1 MSSCWQE
8 DEDSRSQHVLAG
20 LKAAA
25 QFVRDRTEDERI
37 RKAAEHVKWSVNNGF
52 LEEEVYQN
60 VRLVLQ
66 EEAKLV
72 SSPDSL
78 VEAVGQ
84 GAALTAD
91 DVDWLTKRMKG
102 GEVFSDFEDAEQG
115 ATYGPNGEPYYAA
128 SSSPC
133 ASDKVGCD
141 TGDFSSSNSQVSLCF
156 GRRKCPAPYFCPMFS
171 LGLDKDPTAALG
183 RVHLGLMP
191 RLGAE
196 GLALSCARRHRKNRD
211 AEPLAFGVVSCR

>member
-1 MSSCWQE
+1 MPSEPRSHPALGVRARKLPSREPWIVSFSRTVLFRCPSTHSWVLGCWQE
-8 DEDSRSQHVLAG
+8 DEDRRSQRVLAG
-20 LKAAA
+20 LNAAA

-60 VRLVLQ
+60 VRLVLE

-72 SSPDSL
+72 SSPDAL

-91 DVDWLTKRMKG
+91 DVDWLTRRMKG
-102 GEVFSDFEDAEQG
+102 GDVFSDLEDAEAG
-115 ATYGPNGEPYYAA
+115 AAHGPNGEPYYGA

-133 ASDKVGCD
+133 AADKVGCD
-141 TGDFSSSNSQVSLCF
+141 AGDFSPSNSTQVMSSSTCF
-156 GRRKCPAPYFCPMFS
+156 GRRPCFGTLF
-171 LGLDKDPTAALG
+171 
-183 RVHLGLMP
+183 
-191 RLGAE
+191 
-196 GLALSCARRHRKNRD
+196 LSN
-211 AEPLAFGVVSCR
+211 S